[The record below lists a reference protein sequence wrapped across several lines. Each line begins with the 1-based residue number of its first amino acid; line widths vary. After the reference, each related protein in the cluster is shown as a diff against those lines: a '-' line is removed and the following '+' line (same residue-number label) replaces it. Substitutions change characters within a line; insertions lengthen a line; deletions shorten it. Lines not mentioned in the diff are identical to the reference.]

1 MAVVPKCSDP
11 RGPLY
16 CNDPD
21 CPARDETGRHLVT
34 VESSDLSKGLQD
46 RLNKKPAPV
55 PAPKTVTNPT
65 PPAQLAAKT
74 VQEPLFEIDA
84 EWIGTVVN
92 FYYEAKG
99 AEPAFYAD
107 QNPEVIVAKIEG
119 GRKRNIYIVAK
130 GSLRVVYGKHIIRT
144 THRLV
149 SIGIDSDKKLQRA
162 IAKDLIQVTSQP
174 KFEAVEIRY
183 LGRKDETRTPIGI
196 SNPNLASVIFDIIK
210 YVNE

>member
-1 MAVVPKCSDP
+1 MSPVPKCSDP

-21 CPARDETGRHLVT
+21 CPARDETGRHIVT
-34 VESSDLSKGLQD
+34 VQSSDLGKGLQD
-46 RLNKKPAPV
+46 RLNKKTQPK
-55 PAPKTVTNPT
+55 PAPKIANPT
-65 PPAQLAAKT
+65 PPAQLAAPT
-74 VQEPLFEIDA
+74 IQEPLFDIDA
-84 EWIGTVVN
+84 EWVGTVVN

-107 QNPEVIVAKIEG
+107 QGQEVIVAKIEG
-119 GRKRNIYIVAK
+119 GRKRDIYIVAK
-130 GSLRVVYGKHIIRT
+130 GSLRIVYGKHIIRT

-162 IAKDLIQVTSQP
+162 ISKDLIQITSQP

-196 SNPNLASVIFDIIK
+196 SNPSLSTVIFDIIK